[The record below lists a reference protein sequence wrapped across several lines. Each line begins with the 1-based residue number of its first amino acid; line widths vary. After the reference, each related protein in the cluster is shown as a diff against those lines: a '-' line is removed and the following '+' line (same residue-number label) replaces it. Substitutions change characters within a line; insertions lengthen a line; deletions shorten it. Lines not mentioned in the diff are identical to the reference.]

1 MFTTSDAH
9 EHLLITTTRLNFTQV
24 FLVFEFSG
32 DNDSSTLTSL
42 EDLGSI
48 LLLKSNV
55 FASCCARKA
64 WYFGLQFHRFCQ
76 IMDYVQFVQLLFQVI
91 HRYITLHNHP
101 GVDRKWN

>member
-48 LLLKSNV
+48 LLLKVMFLLRVVRGKPGTLACNFTD
-55 FASCCARKA
+55 FAKSWTMFNYCSK
-64 WYFGLQFHRFCQ
+64 YT
-76 IMDYVQFVQLLFQVI
+76 QV
-91 HRYITLHNHP
+91 YNTT
-101 GVDRKWN
+101 